1 MILHTRTSLGFLTSS
16 RGTIR
21 LLHREP
27 GHCVRHAPRLDPRA
41 GHGGAAPERAAPRPE
56 QGSLGKLDGTWDHE
70 ELYGE
75 DEEARDDR
83 ICCEGEFKSR
93 SEKFYAKG
101 MFCLRSSQEVR
112 LYCFRKGGYWD
123 GEETR
128 R

>member
-1 MILHTRTSLGFLTSS
+1 MLGILRNFKFRIKLRFVDSFYTSARFDISEGFDISIKIDISVIVHTRTSLGFLTSS

-56 QGSLGKLDGTWDHE
+56 QASLGKLDGTWDHE

-83 ICCEGEFKSR
+83 ISCEG
-93 SEKFYAKG
+93 
-101 MFCLRSSQEVR
+101 
-112 LYCFRKGGYWD
+112 
-123 GEETR
+123 
-128 R
+128 